1 MSMPF
6 SRVAWIATV
15 FVALLTGLLLLLAG
29 YTGYAALSLAVAAS
43 AAINLA

>member
-15 FVALLTGLLLLLAG
+15 MIAALTGLLLLLAG
-29 YTGYAALSLAVAAS
+29 YNGYALLSFAVGAS
-43 AAINLA
+43 AALNLR